1 MKEEE
6 VKEPPKGLLNVLSH
20 IGPGIV
26 LSGAVI
32 GSGELLVTTR
42 IGAQFGYIFLWGVV
56 LCCLVKYFVQIEL
69 GRFCISSNL
78 TSVQAF
84 NRFPIGKVGRT
95 TILNLFFFAI
105 LLMITP
111 ALAGIL
117 GSCAGLVHS
126 LVPAISA
133 KLWGIIIYVSIAVVL
148 WRGYYGDIE
157 SLVVVL
163 VGGFSLAII
172 ISFLL
177 IQGTKYHVTGLQF
190 LSGLTFRIPEEGT
203 LVAMALMG
211 SVGVTAVEL
220 FIYPYW
226 LKEKGYGRYIGPKTE
241 TNREEWARRQKG
253 WMTVLK
259 ADSLICTL
267 IATVITIAYYLVAAS
282 ILHYGLGTV
291 PTGLNVV
298 KGLASMF
305 TEIYGRWSYGVFMF
319 GAFCTLYSSLYVG
332 AAASGRLWTDL
343 FDSLN
348 IIKVDSPEKR
358 LKWHRFFQ
366 MFWPGLWLIFF
377 LGIPKPMTILI
388 LGLRF
393 NGLWLP
399 FISLAV
405 AYLSKELSRDVRL
418 SRGTS
423 IALWATIGCILV
435 YTMGYFVLSTGESL
449 LYRWGFS
456 MLTAAFTIYTIVLYI
471 RRETSGGGQKV

>member
-1 MKEEE
+1 MEVSERMREEE
-6 VKEPPKGLLNVLSH
+6 IKEPPRGFLNILRN

-84 NRFPIGKVGRT
+84 NRFPIGKIGRT

-105 LLMITP
+105 LVMITP
-111 ALAGIL
+111 GLAGIF

-133 KLWGIIIYVSIAVVL
+133 KLWGIILYASVVVVL

-157 SLVVVL
+157 GLVVIL

-172 ISFLL
+172 ICFLL

-190 LSGLTFRIPEEGT
+190 LSGLTFKIPEGGT

-241 TNREEWARRQKG
+241 TNRGEWARRQKG

-259 ADSLICTL
+259 ADALICTL

-291 PTGLNVV
+291 PTGINVV

-305 TEIYGRWSYGVFMF
+305 TESYGRWSYGIFMF
-319 GAFCTLYSSLYVG
+319 GAFCTLYSTLYVG

-343 FDSLN
+343 FDSLK
-348 IIKVDSPEKR
+348 IIKLGSPGTR

-366 MFWPGLWLIFF
+366 MFWPGLWLVFF
-377 LGIPKPMTILI
+377 LGIPKPMTTLI
-388 LGLRF
+388 WGVRF

-405 AYLSKELSRDVRL
+405 AYLSKDLFSDVRL

-435 YTMGYFVLSTGESL
+435 YTMGYFVLSTGEPL
-449 LYRWGFS
+449 FFRWGFS
-456 MLTAAFTIYTIVLYI
+456 ILTAVFTVYTIVACVK
-471 RRETSGGGQKV
+471 R